1 MRVTRFHADEPFDH
15 YRHTLEKL
23 GAAKGLF
30 GLDVGKM
37 RDNSLQAKGCPE
49 IPCLRQTR

>member
-23 GAAKGLF
+23 GTAKGLR
-30 GLDVGKM
+30 GLILGK
-37 RDNSLQAKGCPE
+37 RETIAGKRKAVAQRHAF
-49 IPCLRQTR
+49 